1 MTVAFMASNANRLAL
16 ALLLVALGSA
26 LPGGPS
32 ARAASLQVS
41 PMVAEVPPGTR
52 IVTYRLHNS
61 ATKPLSV
68 EVSAY
73 DWEQPNGSG
82 KLTPAENLLVVPTI
96 ASIQPGREQLIRVAL
111 QGDRPEHELSYRLH
125 FQELPPQKTPGKAAV
140 TTLLKLNLP
149 LFFTADSAVRSY
161 KPHLRLHDRDTIEVE
176 IQNTGSRFLRLT
188 KMQLNSADGTTLG
201 ERKGLFY
208 ILPGVTRQWRISLD
222 KRRKQHS
229 GPYRLTLT
237 TDDRNAQHQLSIE

>member
-1 MTVAFMASNANRLAL
+1 MASNANRLAL
-16 ALLLVALGSA
+16 ALLLVALGST

-41 PMVAEVPPGTR
+41 PLVAEVPPGTR

-61 ATKPLSV
+61 AAKPLSV

-73 DWEQPNGSG
+73 DWEQPNGSD
-82 KLTPAENLLVVPTI
+82 KLTPAENLLVVPSI
-96 ASIQPGREQLIRVAL
+96 VSIQPGREQLIRVAL
-111 QGDRPEHELSYRLH
+111 QGDRPEHELNYRLH

-149 LFFTADSAVRSY
+149 LFFTTDSSVRSY
-161 KPHLRLHDRDTIEVE
+161 KPQLHLHNRDTIEVE
-176 IQNTGSRFLRLT
+176 IQNTGSRYLRVT
-188 KMQLNSADGTTLG
+188 KMQLDSADGTTLG

-208 ILPGVTRQWRISLD
+208 ILPGVSRQWQVPLD
-222 KRRKQHS
+222 EAGEQHA
-229 GPYRLTLT
+229 GPYRLKLT
-237 TDDRNAQHQLSIE
+237 TDEGNAQHQLSIE